1 MLTDK
6 AIQDFVTANNID
18 GKLVYCD
25 EETPTVADSAR
36 LLGVEPEQIVK
47 SLVFLANGEP
57 HLVIAAGEVRVS
69 TKRLR
74 DVLDVS
80 RKKLRMARPDEVLE
94 ITGFPVGAM
103 PPFGHKTKLTTWIDS
118 FSVPDDAEQLFGG
131 GGTRSAML
139 ELSSQ
144 TLLTVT
150 QGTYLPLSISER
162 DE

>member
-6 AIQDFVTANNID
+6 AIQDFITTHNIS
-18 GKLVYCD
+18 GKLIYCE

-36 LLGVEPEQIVK
+36 LLGVEAEQIVK
-47 SLVFLANGEP
+47 SLVFLAKGEP

-69 TKRLR
+69 GKRLR
-74 DVLDVS
+74 DVLGVS

-103 PPFGHKTKLTTWIDS
+103 PPFGHKEKLPTLIDS
-118 FSVPDDAEQLFGG
+118 FSVPDDAEVLFGG

-139 ELSSQ
+139 ELSSR

-150 QGTYLPLSISER
+150 EGKYLPLSMQE
-162 DE
+162 E

>member
-6 AIQDFVTANNID
+6 NIQDFITANSIAGN
-18 GKLVYCD
+18 LVYSE

-36 LLGVEPEQIVK
+36 MLGVQPEQIVK
-47 SLVFLANGEP
+47 SLVFLAAGVP
-57 HLVIAAGEVRVS
+57 QLVIAAGEVRVS
-69 TKRLR
+69 EKRLR
-74 DVLDVS
+74 DVMEVS

-103 PPFGHKTKLTTWIDS
+103 PPFGHKEKLTTWIDS

-144 TLLTVT
+144 TLLNVT
-150 QGTYLPLSISER
+150 QGKYLPLST
-162 DE
+162 D